1 MSACQYCDPSHT
13 PLPTLE
19 PLNQRK
25 ETHAGATLFNWVT
38 VLMVTGWVG
47 IVTVAIELA
56 GPRNM
61 TAVPTLEAFLKT
73 LL

>member
-1 MSACQYCDPSHT
+1 MSACQCCDPSY
-13 PLPTLE
+13 TLE
-19 PLNQRK
+19 PLKQRK
-25 ETHAGATLFNWVT
+25 ETPVRATLFNWVT

-47 IVTVAIELA
+47 IVTVAFELA